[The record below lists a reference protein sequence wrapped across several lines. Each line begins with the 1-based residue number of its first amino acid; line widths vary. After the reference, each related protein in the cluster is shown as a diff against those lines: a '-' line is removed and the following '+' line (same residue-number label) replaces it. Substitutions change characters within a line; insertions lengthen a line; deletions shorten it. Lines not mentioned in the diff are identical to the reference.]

1 MLKTDRDAL
10 MCDLAQTYHIYDMHA
25 LSPRSIAVFAY
36 GLGDESRIKMKL
48 SGAKVSLEKM
58 ILAAILDDLN
68 FLLWTRSR
76 EGTPKPRSLVS
87 ALTGSAQQDHPIDRL
102 TPEEFEKRRLEIIGE
117 EVDQNG

>member
-1 MLKTDRDAL
+1 
-10 MCDLAQTYHIYDMHA
+10 
-25 LSPRSIAVFAY
+25 
-36 GLGDESRIKMKL
+36 MKL

-102 TPEEFEKRRLEIIGE
+102 TAEEFEKRRLEIIGE